1 MEHKQKQAREI
12 MEKVHQERLNVT
24 RQLKEQFE
32 KQISEID
39 LIEDPYLKMNALEM
53 ASKIY
58 KSLY

>member
-1 MEHKQKQAREI
+1 MEDKQKQAREI
-12 MEKVHQERLNVT
+12 MEKAHQERLNVT
-24 RQLKEQFE
+24 RRLKEQFE

-39 LIEDPYLKMNALEM
+39 LIEDPDLKMNALEI